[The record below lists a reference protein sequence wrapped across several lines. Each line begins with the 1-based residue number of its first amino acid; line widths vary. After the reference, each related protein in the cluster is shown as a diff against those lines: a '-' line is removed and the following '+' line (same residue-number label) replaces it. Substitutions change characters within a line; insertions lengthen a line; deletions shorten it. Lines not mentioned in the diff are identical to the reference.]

1 MECKTTCIEI
11 RRRGAFTLLEVLIA
25 SALAVVVGGAIAA
38 FTLFSSRTFVYMADF
53 TDMNQS
59 SQFAL
64 DEMSRQIRQAKEL
77 TSYSSNSLTFLD
89 ATNGNLQ
96 FSYDPSARTLVQ
108 TSGGKDITLLTDCDS
123 LQFAVY
129 QHTMISNTFDC
140 YSVSATNN
148 TRVIQVDWTCSRDV
162 YGKKAAT
169 ETVETA
175 EIVMRNH

>member
-1 MECKTTCIEI
+1 MECKITCINS
-11 RRRGAFTLLEVLIA
+11 RRRAAFTVLEVLIA
-25 SALAVVVGGAIAA
+25 SGLAVVVGAALAA
-38 FTLFSSRTFVYMADF
+38 FTLFSSRTFVYMADY

-89 ATNGNLQ
+89 VTNGNLQ
-96 FSYDPSARTLVQ
+96 FNYNSAARTLVQ
-108 TSGGKDITLLTDCDS
+108 TDGGQSITLLTNCDS
-123 LQFAVY
+123 LQFSIY

-140 YSVSATNN
+140 YAVSATNN
-148 TRVIQVDWTCSRDV
+148 TRVIEMNWTCSRDV
-162 YGKKAAT
+162 FGRKAAT